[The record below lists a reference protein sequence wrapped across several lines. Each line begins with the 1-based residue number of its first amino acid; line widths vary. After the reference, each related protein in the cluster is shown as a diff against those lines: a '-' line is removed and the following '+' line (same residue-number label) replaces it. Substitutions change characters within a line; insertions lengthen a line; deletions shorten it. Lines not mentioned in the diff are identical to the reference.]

1 MHSLRSGR
9 NAYSLQVERARD
21 GELLA
26 PIRRQWIYARETNK
40 SKWIARD
47 GRSDVRVRNAHAKSD
62 AMNAAHN
69 GATEWAN
76 GFRKRVKAGVKA
88 APSRM
93 RVGGKAAFKRGPKQF
108 GVIPRVGERIKWH
121 W

>member
-1 MHSLRSGR
+1 MHSLRRGR
-9 NAYSLQVERARD
+9 NTNSLQVERERD
-21 GELLA
+21 GELLT
-26 PIRRQWIYARETNK
+26 PIRCQWIDARETNK
-40 SKWIARD
+40 SKWIARH
-47 GRSDVRVRNAHAKSD
+47 GRSDVGMRNAHAKSD

-69 GATEWAN
+69 GATEWTN
-76 GFRKRVKAGVKA
+76 GFRKCVKAGVKA

-93 RVGGKAAFKRGPKQF
+93 RVGGEATFKRGPKQF

>member
-1 MHSLRSGR
+1 MHSLRRWR
-9 NAYSLQVERARD
+9 NANSLQVERARD
-21 GELLA
+21 GELLT
-26 PIRRQWIYARETNK
+26 PIGRQWIYACETNK

-47 GRSDVRVRNAHAKSD
+47 GRSDVRVWNAHAKSD

-69 GATEWAN
+69 GASEWAN

-93 RVGGKAAFKRGPKQF
+93 RVGGEATFKRGPKQF
-108 GVIPRVGERIKWH
+108 GVIPRVGERIKSH
-121 W
+121 C